1 MVTKEAEILQKAY
14 EAGRDLE
21 KTYGSCARCVVAA
34 LQETVDF
41 VPHSDDAVMAASAL
55 DGRAT
60 TSRLANCGAFTGA
73 GIVIGLLCGTNRENF
88 HTRPELANK
97 LMLEVTAKFEAEY
110 GSVLCKDIREKVNQD
125 CPEVVG
131 KAARWTAET
140 LLKQFGSA
148 PT

>member
-1 MVTKEAEILQKAY
+1 MTKEAEILQKAY
-14 EAGRDLE
+14 EAGRDLH
-21 KTYGSCARCVVAA
+21 KTYGSCGRCIVAA
-34 LQETVDF
+34 LQETIGF
-41 VPHSDDAVMAASAL
+41 VPTSSDAVMAASAL

-88 HTRPELANK
+88 HVRPEQANQ
-97 LMLEVTAKFEAEY
+97 LMLEVAAKFEAEY